1 LYKLQQAEEKRVER
15 ERLKEVKEKERA
27 AKLIEMEP
35 SHALKLHLLCLP
47 SS

>member
-27 AKLIEMEP
+27 AKLIEKEP
-35 SHALKLHLLCLP
+35 SRALKLHLLCLP